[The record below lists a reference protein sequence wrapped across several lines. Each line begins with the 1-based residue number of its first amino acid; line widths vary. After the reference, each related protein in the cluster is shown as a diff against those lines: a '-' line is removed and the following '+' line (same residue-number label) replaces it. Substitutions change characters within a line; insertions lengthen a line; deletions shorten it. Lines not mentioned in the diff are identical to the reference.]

1 MYKYT
6 QSGDVYVVSIANH
19 ADLAAELAAFCEE
32 QRILSGKI
40 DGIGAVSSATLRF
53 YDPTT
58 KKYVDRTF
66 EEQMEIAALVGNISG
81 KDGKVYLHLHATF
94 GRRDYTSIAGHLLTA
109 HIHGACELFVKR
121 LSCPLGREYDPETG
135 LQLYVIK
142 Q

>member
-6 QSGDVYVVSIANH
+6 QSGDIYVVSIANH
-19 ADLAAELAAFCEE
+19 SDLTAALTAFCEE

-66 EEQMEIAALVGNISG
+66 EEQMEIAALVGNISE
-81 KDGKVYLHLHATF
+81 KEGKVYLHLHATL
-94 GRRDYTSIAGHLLTA
+94 GRSDYTSIAGHLLTA
-109 HIHGACELFVKR
+109 QIHGACELFIRR
-121 LSCPLGREYDPETG
+121 LHCPLGREYDPETS
-135 LQLYVIK
+135 LQLYVF
-142 Q
+142 QS